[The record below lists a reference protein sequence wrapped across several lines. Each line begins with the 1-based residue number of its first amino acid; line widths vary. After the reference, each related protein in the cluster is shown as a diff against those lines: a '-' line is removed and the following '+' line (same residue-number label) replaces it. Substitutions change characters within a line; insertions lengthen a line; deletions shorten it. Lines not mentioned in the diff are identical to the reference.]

1 MLIEDYG
8 IKRKTIT
15 VRNPQ
20 ANAMIERIHQV
31 IENIIGMFELQYNY
45 LDQDNPWQ
53 RILSAT
59 AFAVWSTYH
68 TTLQKSPGQLVF
80 GRDMI
85 FNIQHTANWDYIQ
98 QRKQQII
105 QKNNK
110 NENAK
115 RIPHEYKKGDKVLL
129 TIGTSFKYE
138 RPYNGPFEIKHVFTN
153 GTVCLQMGAVTDTVN
168 IRRIHPFLESDC
180 ANCGGECNMR
190 VSRRTRKSTS
200 EPH

>member
-110 NENAK
+110 N
-115 RIPHEYKKGDKVLL
+115 
-129 TIGTSFKYE
+129 S
-138 RPYNGPFEIKHVFTN
+138 GPFEIKHVFTN
-153 GTVCLQMGAVTDTVN
+153 GAVCVPPSV
-168 IRRIHPFLESDC
+168 R
-180 ANCGGECNMR
+180 
-190 VSRRTRKSTS
+190 RRTLPRGIHVRPPIC
-200 EPH
+200 E